1 MSNIFN
7 NLITKIK
14 SKKSSINNNE
24 LDEYAFSLEEIDN
37 LQEENKQ
44 KIKNLKEDKIGLK
57 KETTSVL
64 DTLKLLEKKSEEI
77 ENINENQEQKNSK
90 EDTVEKKTE
99 ELTEKT
105 NEDIIEEVIEEL
117 EQSKE
122 EKVNNLEQEIFKERK
137 PSFINLTQE
146 EQDIITKSFKELN
159 LKELDKDILEAKDI
173 LNHNYN
179 ITYPDNAAK
188 YIHNIRK
195 KYETLI
201 TYLIGFNNEKNGYYN
216 KIIFSNK
223 IDNEWNFLESYIK
236 LLEKMRSFIK

>member
-44 KIKNLKEDKIGLK
+44 KIKSLKEDKIGLK

-77 ENINENQEQKNSK
+77 ENKENTNDFIEKENIIEEEQK
-90 EDTVEKKTE
+90 EVEEKDNL
-99 ELTEKT
+99 ELEQTEKT
-105 NEDIIEEVIEEL
+105 KEIPNKEQKSNE
-117 EQSKE
+117 
-122 EKVNNLEQEIFKERK
+122 ERK
-137 PSFINLTQE
+137 TSFINLTKE
-146 EQDIITKSFKELN
+146 EQDVITKCFKELN

-179 ITYPDNAAK
+179 ISYPDNAAK

-195 KYETLI
+195 KYKTLI

-223 IDNEWNFLESYIK
+223 LDNEWNFLENYIK
-236 LLEKMRSFIK
+236 LLEKMRKFIK

>member
-14 SKKSSINNNE
+14 SKKSSINNKVLE
-24 LDEYAFSLEEIDN
+24 EYAFSLEEIDN

-64 DTLKLLEKKSEEI
+64 DTLKFL
-77 ENINENQEQKNSK
+77 
-90 EDTVEKKTE
+90 EKKTE
-99 ELTEKT
+99 EIENKENI
-105 NEDIIEEVIEEL
+105 NEIIESENTEVKEDTIEDEQKEVEEKDNLEL
-117 EQSKE
+117 EQIEKIEEISSKE
-122 EKVNNLEQEIFKERK
+122 QKINKEKKL
-137 PSFINLTQE
+137 SFINLTKE

-179 ITYPDNAAK
+179 IAYPERAAK
-188 YIHNIRK
+188 LIHNIRK

-201 TYLIGFNNEKNGYYN
+201 SYLIGFNNEKNGIEN

-223 IDNEWNFLESYIK
+223 LDNEWNYLENYIK

>member
-14 SKKSSINNNE
+14 SKKSSIINNNE

-44 KIKNLKEDKIGLK
+44 KIKSLNEDKINLK
-57 KETTSVL
+57 TETTSVL

-77 ENINENQEQKNSK
+77 AINKNIEI
-90 EDTVEKKTE
+90 EDTKE
-99 ELTEKT
+99 EIII
-105 NEDIIEEVIEEL
+105 EDIIEEK
-117 EQSKE
+117 KE
-122 EKVNNLEQEIFKERK
+122 EPLNLNQTKTEIINEENNNNENKK
-137 PSFINLTQE
+137 TSFINLTKE
-146 EQDIITKSFKELN
+146 EQDVITKCFKELN

-201 TYLIGFNNEKNGYYN
+201 TYLIGFNNEKNGEYN

-223 IDNEWNFLESYIK
+223 LDNEWNFLENYIK